1 MIASLPMY
9 WRQENAMA
17 WWRLWTLVRE
27 TSPGLPPL
35 TPPEDLP
42 QDWMDHWRTPDLA
55 LSQTCGLPFRA
66 ALHGSVDYVGTLD
79 FDLPDTP
86 PGHYQSFVLT
96 HTGEDR
102 PERDLRLAY
111 NSADSQSGWAATDG
125 APFAV
130 CIPTGA
136 HRASAEAVAQGAAD
150 VAFVDAVTWRLVEAY
165 DPDLAQRLTVRR
177 RTRPTPGLPLIA
189 ARGSDL
195 SPLREGIS
203 HALDRLTAED
213 RRALGGPRGLVV
225 LEVDAYLA
233 LPIPAPPPV

>member
-9 WRQENAMA
+9 WRQENATA
-17 WWRLWTLVRE
+17 WRRLWTLVRD

-42 QDWMDHWRTPDLA
+42 QDWMDHWRAPDLA

-66 ALHGSVDYVGTLD
+66 ALHRSVDYVGTLD

-86 PGHYQSFVLT
+86 PGHYYSVVLT
-96 HTGEDR
+96 RIGEDR
-102 PERDLRLAY
+102 PEQNLRLAY
-111 NSADSQSGWAATDG
+111 NSADSQSGWAATEG
-125 APFAV
+125 ARFAGY
-130 CIPTGA
+130 IPTGA
-136 HRASAEAVAQGAAD
+136 HRASAEAVSRGAAD
-150 VAFVDAVTWRLVEAY
+150 VAFVDAVTW
-165 DPDLAQRLTVRR
+165 RLTVRR

-195 SPLREGIS
+195 SPLQKGIS